1 MPDVASEHFSLSAPS
16 MEHSDD
22 GLERVAGYRDEP
34 PELPSR
40 ESPISSDPETTRKK
54 AALVDAVN
62 PLFLMVWDVGRGR
75 GVCFQ
80 LRRRADTR
88 YGIDDALTSN
98 QHREPTVGSLGSPE
112 FTDSTPPPPPTV
124 FDRSEPKFREYH
136 STNRDLIRRHS
147 SQSPR
152 GRLLREP
159 SPLTLV
165 ELRSSSDTNQRQQ
178 H

>member
-54 AALVDAVN
+54 AALVDAVD

-75 GVCFQ
+75 GVCF
-80 LRRRADTR
+80 
-88 YGIDDALTSN
+88 
-98 QHREPTVGSLGSPE
+98 H
-112 FTDSTPPPPPTV
+112 
-124 FDRSEPKFREYH
+124 
-136 STNRDLIRRHS
+136 
-147 SQSPR
+147 
-152 GRLLREP
+152 
-159 SPLTLV
+159 
-165 ELRSSSDTNQRQQ
+165 
-178 H
+178 